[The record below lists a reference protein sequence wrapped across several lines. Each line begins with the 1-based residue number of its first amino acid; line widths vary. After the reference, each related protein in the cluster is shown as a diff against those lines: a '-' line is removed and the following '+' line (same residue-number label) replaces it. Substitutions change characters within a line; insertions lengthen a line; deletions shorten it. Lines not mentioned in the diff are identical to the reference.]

1 MSENKKSTYQ
11 DCSKIIDSEL
21 LKRRRK
27 WFLNSVPWIDYD
39 DVCQIIR
46 AHIHKKWHQWD
57 QSRPLEPWLNRIVS
71 NQLKNILRNNY
82 GNYVRPCLNCPFNQS
97 DGSGKDSEGLCGF
110 TSNGTQCNECP
121 LYAKWEKTKKSAY
134 NTKMTLALDHHQ
146 KEAEYITQNNTLDI
160 DNSIDRINV
169 LMEKKLPKKKYII
182 YKLLFI
188 DNVDEDAVAER
199 VGYKSNEKNR
209 KAGYKQLQNL
219 KKEFK
224 QAVLEIIQQEDIV
237 IVNYEKPY

>member
-1 MSENKKSTYQ
+1 MSENKNSTYQ
-11 DCSKIIDSEL
+11 EYSKIIDSEL
-21 LKRRRK
+21 LKRRGK

-46 AHIHKKWHQWD
+46 AHIYKKWHQWD
-57 QSRPLEPWLNRIVS
+57 QSRPLEPWLNRIIS

-82 GNYVRPCLNCPFNQS
+82 GNYVRPCLNCPLNQS
-97 DGSGKDSEGLCGF
+97 NCSTKDSEGLCGF
-110 TSNGTQCNECP
+110 TSSGIQCNECP

-169 LMEKKLPKKKYII
+169 LMKEKLPQKKYII
-182 YKLLFI
+182 YKF
-188 DNVDEDAVAER
+188 
-199 VGYKSNEKNR
+199 
-209 KAGYKQLQNL
+209 
-219 KKEFK
+219 FF
-224 QAVLEIIQQEDIV
+224 
-237 IVNYEKPY
+237 

>member
-1 MSENKKSTYQ
+1 MSENKNSTYQ
-11 DCSKIIDSEL
+11 EYSKIIDSEL
-21 LKRRRK
+21 IKRKGK

-46 AHIHKKWHQWD
+46 AHIHKKWDQWD
-57 QSRPLEPWLNRIVS
+57 QSRPLEPWLNRIIS

-97 DGSGKDSEGLCGF
+97 NGIGKGSEGLCGF

-169 LMEKKLPKKKYII
+169 LMKKKLPEKKYII

-188 DNVDEDAVAER
+188 DNIDEDVVAER
-199 VGYKSNEKNR
+199 MGYKSNEKNR
-209 KAGYKQLQNL
+209 KAGYKQLRNL

-224 QAVLEIIQQEDIV
+224 QVVLEIIQQEDIV